1 MLVIGRKLN
10 ESLIL
15 QLENGETIEI
25 KITEIGNQVRLGV
38 EAPKTM
44 HIWRK
49 ELYLTLLEN
58 RHAAETVPIAALRS
72 LVKTIQTDKGGK
84 GQ

>member
-15 QLENGETIEI
+15 RLSDGETIEI

-38 EAPKTM
+38 EAPQSM
-44 HIWRK
+44 QIWRK

-58 RHAAETVPIAALRS
+58 QNAAANVPMDELRS
-72 LVKTIQTDKGGK
+72 LARSIKPAKDQ
-84 GQ
+84 